1 MQTNRNKALGD
12 LNRRKYAKPPSW
24 EQIDAFIS
32 DLGMSFNHFEKFYG
46 IPYNTIT
53 QIKSGQRELSS
64 PYWHYIYERIKPA
77 YGVGFIED
85 YTTNV
90 PKKRIKH
97 CLTDFLT
104 HDLSKDGHSRLGR
117 LKE

>member
-46 IPYNTIT
+46 IPYNTVT

-85 YTTNV
+85 YTTNR
-90 PKKRIKH
+90 PKNRIKAP
-97 CLTDFLT
+97 LTNALIED
-104 HDLSKDGHSRLGR
+104 SDGEAQNRIGNI
-117 LKE
+117 K

>member
-1 MQTNRNKALGD
+1 MQSNRNRALGD
-12 LNRRKYAKPPSW
+12 LNRRKYAKAPSW

-32 DLGMSFNHFEKFYG
+32 ELGMSFNHFEKFYG

-85 YTTNV
+85 YTTNR
-90 PKKRIKH
+90 PKNRIKVL
-97 CLTDFLT
+97 LTNKLT
-104 HDLSKDGHSRLGR
+104 EHSDGEAQSRIGGI
-117 LKE
+117 K